1 MVDGLPQVGD
11 VLPEGIV
18 VDVQV
23 INGHTLITVQ
33 GDAPPEEPELN

>member
-1 MVDGLPQVGD
+1 MVGELPQVGD
-11 VLPEGIV
+11 VLLNCVV

-33 GDAPPEEPELN
+33 GDEPLEEASE